1 MKYLL
6 LLSFAVSSLVVAES
20 NVQAV
25 AELKSL
31 DGKAAGIVKF
41 EQLNI
46 WHIPFLKKLF
56 INKIKRNPK
65 TNFLNKIIFYL
76 FVLKQIYKQGLTIIK

>member
-1 MKYLL
+1 MQNITKY
-6 LLSFAVSSLVVAES
+6 
-20 NVQAV
+20 
-25 AELKSL
+25 
-31 DGKAAGIVKF
+31 

-65 TNFLNKIIFYL
+65 TNFLNKILFYL
-76 FVLKQIYKQGLTIIK
+76 FIIK